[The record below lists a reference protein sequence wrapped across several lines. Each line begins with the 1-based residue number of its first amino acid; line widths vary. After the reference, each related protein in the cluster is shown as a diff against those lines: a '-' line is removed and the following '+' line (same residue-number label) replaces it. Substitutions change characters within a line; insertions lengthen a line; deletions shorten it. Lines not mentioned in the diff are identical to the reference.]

1 MNFDRQFINTLRTLS
16 VDLVEKAGSGHLGM
30 PLGSAPMAYEL
41 FKNHIDIYPK
51 ESEWFNRDRF
61 IYSSGHG
68 TPLLYSLYHLFGY
81 DISMDDLKDY
91 RQLDSITPG
100 HPESYITDGV
110 DATTGPLGQGFAM
123 AVGFAIA
130 EMNLA
135 EKYNKKDLE
144 IINHNTYVICG
155 DGDLMEGVALEA
167 ASIAGKLEL
176 NKLIVLYDSN
186 DVVLDGDVIDS
197 TSDKIKEKFE
207 SMNWEHIFVKDGE
220 DIKEVGKAIDKAKT
234 SDKPVIIEV
243 KNTIGFGTLDA
254 GTNNAHADPLGEEG
268 IRYLREQIKWE
279 YTDVFYIPYEIAEFK
294 DKYLKESEE
303 KYKNWID
310 IKNKYKEKYPEDY
323 EKLFDLDE
331 KIEKLDF
338 SEFGKF
344 EETKPIRLASEDVLN
359 FVHDKLNCM
368 LGGSADLAKSNKVK
382 LRNEGYFSKNEAK
395 NGNIAFGVREFG
407 MAAIVNGISLH
418 GGLKSFG
425 STFLVF
431 SEYMKSAIRHA
442 ALQRINPIF
451 IFTHDTLSIGPDG
464 PTHQPIEQIAS
475 LRALPNLDI
484 IRPADP
490 NEVIYAWEY
499 ALKNNKPTVL
509 INARQELSIIKN
521 TSYENL
527 KKGAYIVKESEGYDA
542 TIIATG
548 SEVSLALKVS
558 QYMEDKNIKLRVVN
572 MPSWELFERE
582 DKEYK
587 NSIIDNKKP
596 VFSIEAASGFGWER
610 YTKNTENIFCTN
622 EFGESGN
629 GNELYKRRGFS
640 VENISNNIYEILNNR

>member
-16 VDLVEKAGSGHLGM
+16 VDLVERAGSGHLGM

-41 FKNHIDIYPK
+41 FKNHINIYPK
-51 ESEWFNRDRF
+51 DCDWFNRDRF

-81 DISMDDLKDY
+81 DISIDDLKDY

-130 EMNLA
+130 EMNLSA
-135 EKYNKKDLE
+135 KYNKKDLE
-144 IINHNTYVICG
+144 IIDHNTYVICG

-207 SMNWEHIFVKDGE
+207 SMNWKHIFVKDGE
-220 DIKEVGKAIDKAKT
+220 NIQEVGKAIDQAKT

-268 IRYLREQIKWE
+268 IKYLREQIKWE
-279 YTDVFYIPYEIAEFK
+279 YTDEFYIPDEIAEFK
-294 DKYLKESEE
+294 DRYLKESEQ

-323 EKLFDLDE
+323 EKLFNLDE
-331 KIEKLDF
+331 SIEKLDF
-338 SEFGKF
+338 SEFDKF

-382 LRNEGYFSKNEAK
+382 LRNEGYFSKDEAE

-407 MAAIVNGISLH
+407 MAAIANGISLH
-418 GGLKSFG
+418 GGVKSFA

-475 LRALPNLDI
+475 LRAVPNLDV

-509 INARQELSIIKN
+509 INARQELPLIEN
-521 TSYENL
+521 TNYENL
-527 KKGAYIVKESEGYDA
+527 KKGAYIVKEFEKYDG

-558 QYMEDKNIKLRVVN
+558 ENMKDKNIKLRVVN
-572 MPSWELFERE
+572 MPSWEIFERE
-582 DKEYK
+582 DRQYK
-587 NSIIDNKKP
+587 DSIIDKKKP

-610 YTKNTENIFCTN
+610 YTKDTENIFCTN

-629 GNELYKRRGFS
+629 GNDLYQRRGFS
-640 VENISNNIYEILNNR
+640 VENISNEIDKILNKK